1 MCESLGGIDRNPSPI
16 WRDAVS
22 QGKIVPLIA
31 ASVAKERALVDERL
45 AVLAAD
51 VREISR
57 RLDEIT
63 SELSGYASA
72 LREDRGGG

>member
-1 MCESLGGIDRNPSPI
+1 M
-16 WRDAVS
+16 S

-31 ASVAKERALVDERL
+31 ASAGKERALVDERL

-63 SELSGYASA
+63 AELSSYANA
-72 LREDRGGG
+72 LR